1 MGSFNSHEEVIKA
14 KDEAIK
20 RVCDMQERCKKKLEQ
35 PQQFKIPRFNSQRA
49 RAPAHMRP
57 QDFHKKQHTNNHHQC
72 PPKSPCEEPKENCT
86 DKAIPNHEKHKTPGN
101 KNPQGILEGF
111 PNILDAIFKD
121 EEKSLILTLMI
132 ILMGEEENLAILLAL
147 IYIL

>member
-1 MGSFNSHEEVIKA
+1 MGSFSSPEEVIKA

-20 RVCDMQERCKKKLEQ
+20 RVCDMQERYKKKLEQ
-35 PQQFKIPRFNSQRA
+35 SQQFEIPRFNSQRA

-57 QDFHKKQHTNNHHQC
+57 QDFHEKKHNNDHHEC
-72 PPKSPCEEPKENCT
+72 PPKPPCEEPKESCE
-86 DKAIPNHEKHKTPGN
+86 DKSPPGHEKYKPPGI
-101 KNPQGILEGF
+101 KGPQGILEGF

-121 EEKSLILTLMI
+121 EERSLILTLMI